1 MKNQKTETED
11 LYEDSEFYKW
21 LQMRPSNV
29 DVDYNPHYVDM
40 NGTRVTITF
49 TIDDDFWIVFDI

>member
-1 MKNQKTETED
+1 MRNQKTETED
-11 LYEDSEFYKW
+11 LYEDSEFYRW
-21 LQMRPSNV
+21 LQTRPSNV

-49 TIDDDFWIVFDI
+49 TIDDDFRGVTP